1 MKFALACLASLP
13 LVLPCAALRCAAVVS
28 VAVVRYNEDALY
40 TSSLVRYTFFC
51 CWIFPG
57 FPLYSVDFL
66 QRGPHVFIN
75 PEFAPCAPPHKKKYL
90 PFALPGRMTFAHTMD
105 SSWRRRHASSC
116 SSKRKVPFIR
126 ADSLSRA
133 TPLSHD
139 DHHDYY
145 STKGGCTPFARAPP
159 PLAALPLPI
168 AAGDAVSSYSSAI
181 NQQRNP
187 WKGSFPLHHV
197 SDLSLERVGSSGSG
211 TAAAGA
217 YDGVF
222 PAHGDVGSITTLS
235 SSSSR
240 GMGEEG
246 GGKTFDWREGLG
258 QVARVLAL
266 SISSPQK

>member
-1 MKFALACLASLP
+1 
-13 LVLPCAALRCAAVVS
+13 
-28 VAVVRYNEDALY
+28 
-40 TSSLVRYTFFC
+40 
-51 CWIFPG
+51 
-57 FPLYSVDFL
+57 
-66 QRGPHVFIN
+66 
-75 PEFAPCAPPHKKKYL
+75 
-90 PFALPGRMTFAHTMD
+90 MTFAHTMD

-116 SSKRKVPFIR
+116 SSSKRKVPFIGE
-126 ADSLSRA
+126 DSLSRA
-133 TPLSHD
+133 TPLS
-139 DHHDYY
+139 HHDYY

-159 PLAALPLPI
+159 PLAASPRPI
-168 AAGDAVSSYSSAI
+168 AGDAVSSYSSAI
-181 NQQRNP
+181 DQKRKP

-197 SDLSLERVGSSGSG
+197 NDLSLERVGSSGSG

-222 PAHGDVGSITTLS
+222 PAHGDVGSTTTLS

-240 GMGEEG
+240 EMGEEG